1 MKTHQKTHETAS
13 LKPKTLLK
21 ATLLQGF
28 SGVFREYRM
37 EILARNGSILR
48 ENLDKKKNRSFVFD
62 AINISQNKMSFFKIL
77 NSNTKIRF

>member
-21 ATLLQGF
+21 ARLLQGF
-28 SGVFREYRM
+28 SGVFREYKM
-37 EILARNGSILR
+37 EILTRNGSIVR

-62 AINISQNKMSFFKIL
+62 AINLNISK
-77 NSNTKIRF
+77 